1 MNEKRFRIYMNAVDD
16 ELLEQAQRPRAK
28 RRTLVPML
36 AAAAC
41 FCLILAGALIWRP
54 WASGGTTADDL
65 AEQGYTMQLPGGAA
79 DVTYALI
86 DVGADYPAPMAEA
99 KFELSGTL
107 YTCRALRADE
117 PAESAVAGAGSA
129 DELTWQDGSLGLTLG
144 TMDGGTFVSWYDGEV
159 QWCLLSD
166 GGSEAVL
173 TTARELLLNLGHD
186 ITRVP
191 DGAQDISYNAFRLDG
206 LTVAETAFTL
216 GGARWSYRIAAT
228 GDVSEDFADISGESG
243 SYASSAEGEVGW
255 CPARLDFTDGGA
267 GKICW
272 FDVAPGLLYSL
283 SVDTGASEQGLLD
296 MASAICSPA
305 QGDVG

>member
-1 MNEKRFRIYMNAVDD
+1 MKMKKHISIV
-16 ELLEQAQRPRAK
+16 
-28 RRTLVPML
+28 LVLVLAFML
-36 AAAAC
+36 FTAC
-41 FCLILAGALIWRP
+41 GQT
-54 WASGGTTADDL
+54 GGTTADDL

-99 KFELSGTL
+99 TFELRGTL
-107 YTCRALRADE
+107 YTCRALRAYE
-117 PAESAVAGAGSA
+117 PAEAAVTGAGSA
-129 DELTWQDGSLGLTLG
+129 DELTWQDGSLSLTLG
-144 TMDGGTFVSWYDGEV
+144 TMDGGTFVSWYDGEA

-186 ITRVP
+186 ITRMP

-216 GGARWSYRIAAT
+216 GGARWVYRIAAT
-228 GDVSEDFADISGESG
+228 GDVSEDFADISGERG
-243 SYASSAEGEVGW
+243 SYASSAGGEVGW
-255 CPARLDFTDGGA
+255 CPPARLDFTDGGA